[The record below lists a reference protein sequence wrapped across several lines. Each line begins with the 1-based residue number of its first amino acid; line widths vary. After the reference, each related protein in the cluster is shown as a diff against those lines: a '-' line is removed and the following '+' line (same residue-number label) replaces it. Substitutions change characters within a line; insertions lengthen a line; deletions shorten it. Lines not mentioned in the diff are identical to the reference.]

1 MAISGRRR
9 AVAALV
15 GTLELAAGPALS
27 ATPAPHW
34 VGTWAASQQVPE
46 PRNALPEAD
55 LADATLRQ
63 VVRVTQGGPS
73 IRLKLSNVFGTAPLT
88 FSAVRVARPLAP
100 GAPAVDPASSRPVTF
115 AGRASVTVPAGADW
129 LSDPIDF
136 PVRPL
141 ERIAVSVH
149 LPQAPARQTGHPG
162 SRTTSWTLAG
172 DHTAAADLPGAR
184 PVVHWY
190 QLAGVDVA
198 TAPAAGPV
206 PAALVAF
213 GDSITDGFGVGP
225 DRDDRWP
232 DTLAARL
239 QADPRT
245 RHVSV
250 LNHGIG
256 GNRLLK
262 DELGPNA
269 VARFERDVLAQPG
282 VRWVIVL
289 EGVNDLGT
297 LTRDGPVDAAA
308 HQRLV
313 ADMLAAYAQ
322 MAARARERGI
332 RVIGA
337 TILPFAGTP
346 VYQPTAAHEADRQ
359 AINAWIR
366 TSGAFDAV
374 LDFDALLR
382 DPAHPDRL
390 RADVDSGDHLHPSLA
405 GYRLMGEAVPLSLF
419 LQGSRR

>member
-1 MAISGRRR
+1 
-9 AVAALV
+9 VAALW
-15 GTLELAAGPALS
+15 LAAGPGLAE
-27 ATPAPHW
+27 TPAPRW

-46 PRNALPEAD
+46 PRNALPDAD

-63 VVRVTQGGPS
+63 VVRVSQGGPR
-73 IRLKLSNVFGTAPLT
+73 IRLKLSNVFGAAPLA

-100 GAPAVDPASSRPVTF
+100 GSPRVDPATSRQVTF
-115 AGRASVTVPAGADW
+115 AGRASVTIPAGADW

-136 PVRPL
+136 AVRPL
-141 ERIAVSVH
+141 ERIAVSIH
-149 LPQAPARQTGHPG
+149 LPEAPARQTGHPG
-162 SRTTSWTLAG
+162 SRTTSWTLPG

-198 TAPAAGPV
+198 TVPAPGGV
-206 PAALVAF
+206 PAAVVTF

-225 DRDDRWP
+225 DRDERWP

-245 RHVSV
+245 RHISV
-250 LNHGIG
+250 LNQGVG
-256 GNRLLK
+256 GNRVLK

-297 LTRDGPVDAAA
+297 LTRDAPADAAA
-308 HQRLV
+308 HRRLV
-313 ADMLAAYAQ
+313 ADILAAYAQ
-322 MAARARERGI
+322 MVARARERGI

-366 TSGAFDAV
+366 APGNFDAV
-374 LDFDALLR
+374 IDFDALLR
-382 DPAHPDRL
+382 DPSRPDRL
-390 RADVDSGDHLHPSLA
+390 RPDVDSGDHLHPSLA

-419 LQGSRR
+419 LP